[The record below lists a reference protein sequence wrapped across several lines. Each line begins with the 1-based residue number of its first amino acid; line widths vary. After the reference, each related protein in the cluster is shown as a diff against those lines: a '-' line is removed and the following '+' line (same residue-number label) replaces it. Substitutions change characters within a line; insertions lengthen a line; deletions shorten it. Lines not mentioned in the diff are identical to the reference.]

1 MLSLYGP
8 IKTVGYGIKAV
19 LAALVLWGI
28 WSMIGGGSIAA
39 FILGMIWMLGALRAK
54 PMRDYLRVA
63 SLAKKKGI
71 TTHQA
76 QLVDALTRNFGE
88 VAVDSG
94 FGTSEVVP
102 RPHIRNAIPVIGS
115 MFPATTTVYDS
126 TPKVVDVNITDNGVD
141 LLVKPGMRG
150 QDSEDLADPV
160 ACRHIAQTL
169 QETWANDDITVT
181 GTVHGAKC
189 LWAVTWGPDPLEGSR
204 DSTAQTGNTGP
215 VIIGVDETGADVTW
229 DPFEA
234 SHVATQGQTRS
245 GKSVLKYTQ
254 ISALAGRANIE
265 VCGLD
270 PTGILLGP
278 WAEAGNQRIATPHT
292 AGETPVYQHF
302 LEVITGVIEEMD
314 RRNAE
319 DIAAKGKDKL
329 DAEDFTPELPVLYF
343 ALEEYP
349 GILRA
354 AASEDSA
361 EGRKPA
367 ERVAPKIEA
376 AVGRLLAEGAKAGI
390 RVDLLGQRLSA
401 KSVDTDSRSNF
412 GTRATMRVDN
422 AEAVGMLHDNA
433 HEWAPIVSRFQPGHG
448 LIERPGLGAMRFRAD
463 YTDYQTYRR
472 RILEGENNA

>member
-1 MLSLYGP
+1 M
-8 IKTVGYGIKAV
+8 
-19 LAALVLWGI
+19 
-28 WSMIGGGSIAA
+28 
-39 FILGMIWMLGALRAK
+39 
-54 PMRDYLRVA
+54 
-63 SLAKKKGI
+63 
-71 TTHQA
+71 
-76 QLVDALTRNFGE
+76 
-88 VAVDSG
+88 
-94 FGTSEVVP
+94 
-102 RPHIRNAIPVIGS
+102 
-115 MFPATTTVYDS
+115 
-126 TPKVVDVNITDNGVD
+126 
-141 LLVKPGMRG
+141 
-150 QDSEDLADPV
+150 
-160 ACRHIAQTL
+160 
-169 QETWANDDITVT
+169 
-181 GTVHGAKC
+181 
-189 LWAVTWGPDPLEGSR
+189 
-204 DSTAQTGNTGP
+204 
-215 VIIGVDETGADVTW
+215 IIGVDETGADVTW

-361 EGRKPA
+361 EGRNLPSGSLPRSKP
-367 ERVAPKIEA
+367 
-376 AVGRLLAEGAKAGI
+376 L
-390 RVDLLGQRLSA
+390 
-401 KSVDTDSRSNF
+401 
-412 GTRATMRVDN
+412 
-422 AEAVGMLHDNA
+422 
-433 HEWAPIVSRFQPGHG
+433 
-448 LIERPGLGAMRFRAD
+448 
-463 YTDYQTYRR
+463 
-472 RILEGENNA
+472 